1 MAGVKRRTAL
11 GVGAAGVAALNIG
24 KARAQAT
31 AEPLS
36 AVVTIAGK
44 TFAFSQEAGQ
54 DLGDYIAVT
63 GKFIQRC
70 IRCEVANIPLS
81 VYFRPDRNSERAEV
95 VFELGR
101 VFSPAPENLGAYS
114 VVISR
119 GAQTLARIDVPEHYW
134 FARWRWQSAPR
145 PVVADVDKLTQYGLL
160 PHFTRTPT
168 GPAMAGLNMMPLANG
183 DYVDLAVVSEFTSG
197 NYTNAPKLLMKADA
211 YQALTTG
218 AGNAVVKLTALKN
231 SYSVMRLAGVQ
242 AYMPNTGERPD
253 IGLVTEPQAQ
263 FIATSDQDALD
274 VLMSQAEAAGTM
286 PWHMRDE
293 RQNGPF
299 DFTAYPNAT
308 WYGANAGSPYIR
320 QTTTPVTLD
329 SAHQP
334 GLAYMPF
341 VLTDDPYFLEE
352 LQFQATWN
360 WGALPAGYRPS
371 GAQAGIIAW
380 NLRTLAQ
387 AARVTPIAV
396 PQWLLPNRY
405 WVQKLTE
412 TRQWFE
418 ANYVFNASPERQIFR
433 AAGSL
438 DNGRREA
445 LAPEGTWIDPWQDEF
460 LVATIGWVV
469 FMGFADWRPAFAW
482 SIGGT
487 IARTSQHMGWVR
499 AHATP
504 YRIILRASKT
514 APVATSWAQAW
525 ELTKSIAKKT
535 YTDANTWVD
544 DDMTYLTYTRGAL
557 VYASKLGMA
566 EANEPLAWATAQLKA
581 RKWNVATKWRLGPAI

>member
-1 MAGVKRRTAL
+1 M
-11 GVGAAGVAALNIG
+11 
-24 KARAQAT
+24 
-31 AEPLS
+31 
-36 AVVTIAGK
+36 
-44 TFAFSQEAGQ
+44 
-54 DLGDYIAVT
+54 
-63 GKFIQRC
+63 
-70 IRCEVANIPLS
+70 
-81 VYFRPDRNSERAEV
+81 
-95 VFELGR
+95 
-101 VFSPAPENLGAYS
+101 
-114 VVISR
+114 
-119 GAQTLARIDVPEHYW
+119 
-134 FARWRWQSAPR
+134 
-145 PVVADVDKLTQYGLL
+145 
-160 PHFTRTPT
+160 
-168 GPAMAGLNMMPLANG
+168 
-183 DYVDLAVVSEFTSG
+183 
-197 NYTNAPKLLMKADA
+197 
-211 YQALTTG
+211 
-218 AGNAVVKLTALKN
+218 
-231 SYSVMRLAGVQ
+231 
-242 AYMPNTGERPD
+242 
-253 IGLVTEPQAQ
+253 TEPQAQ

-334 GLAYMPF
+334 ALAYMPF